1 MEEFARD
8 RIRQAVIDGLNKLAS
23 QVSLER
29 ENLQAI
35 IHPEMEA
42 EIAAKFGGEA
52 ADLFYKLFLGC
63 DPHQWKEAIISEISG
78 STNGST
84 HQKISPEAIFPLA
97 RQDEKHNIGQIFD
110 WSPDK
115 NQTSSRSSNHQL
127 FVLRLRDEII
137 TSASLHLVQY
147 VSEVNRQVNAELHGI
162 LDQIIPSLQNLSKK
176 EALLRHIAAGD
187 SPSELAVPNWLK
199 ILSEI
204 AAINEPLRWT
214 GSQTKEDP

>member
-1 MEEFARD
+1 
-8 RIRQAVIDGLNKLAS
+8 
-23 QVSLER
+23 
-29 ENLQAI
+29 
-35 IHPEMEA
+35 MEA
-42 EIAAKFGGEA
+42 EIESKFGVEA

-63 DPHQWKEAIISEISG
+63 DPHQWKEAIISEIS
-78 STNGST
+78 TQD
-84 HQKISPEAIFPLA
+84 QKISAEAIFPLA

-115 NQTSSRSSNHQL
+115 GQSGSRSSNHQL

-147 VSEVNRQVNAELHGI
+147 VSEVNRQVNAELAGI

-187 SPSELAVPNWLK
+187 SPPELAIPNWLQV
-199 ILSEI
+199 LAEI
-204 AAINEPLRWT
+204 AGINEKDINAYL
-214 GSQTKEDP
+214 